1 MEAGF
6 SISIIPEE
14 AKGDPE
20 SIPHAV
26 GIVQDD
32 EMKKQQSC

>member
-14 AKGDPE
+14 VKGDPE
-20 SIPHAV
+20 SIPPEV
-26 GIVQDD
+26 GMVQDD
-32 EMKKQQSC
+32 ILRKQQSC